1 LFPFSI
7 GKEREKV
14 LHKTEKHFFD
24 FRGAD
29 FDSTAGRR
37 RWAVLEVLPIF
48 DGQVEVKYAL

>member
-1 LFPFSI
+1 M
-7 GKEREKV
+7 GKEKEKV

-48 DGQVEVKYAL
+48 DGQEEVKYAL